1 MIKPIHDWKWGF
13 ERKSDFELMRIA
25 IVNDFDLTSLTR
37 EKIISEIKTRQRNGA
52 MLNLGVRRMAH
63 NQMLNTLIG
72 KMPTRNLLLK
82 CSKTTEVKESATHL
96 LLNYEFVSEAKPKQP
111 FLHAINSRCKE
122 CGGILEP
129 NTEFLKNL

>member
-1 MIKPIHDWKWGF
+1 
-13 ERKSDFELMRIA
+13 MRIA

-37 EKIISEIKTRQRNGA
+37 QKIISEIKTRQRNGS

-82 CSKTTEVKESATHL
+82 CSNTTEVKESATHL
-96 LLNYEFVSEAKPKQP
+96 LLNYEFVNEAKPKQP
-111 FLHAINSRCKE
+111 FLHAIHSRCKE